1 MRVSSE
7 EFTAVVAAIEMAAAS
22 PERWSDAL
30 CAMSRLVAA
39 SYAPGEES
47 TSPESSEGSRDAHAA
62 HDRPASMHRALELL
76 GAHLETARRLQGSLN
91 EALSGQLA
99 IASLDRL
106 AAAAIVVDR
115 DGTVRHRNA
124 AASNLLSEDGCVY
137 LLDSRIRF
145 KTNGVNKAIAV
156 ALEKATQPNPR
167 CSIVPLPYASHN
179 VLEVTI
185 SPLVRD
191 DGSSFVW
198 PVPLALLMI
207 SSPHAD
213 ASRIVE
219 RVRPL
224 YGLTEAEARVM
235 ALLAL
240 GATVDK
246 VAMEHDVRTSTVR
259 AQVRSIFEKTG
270 VNRQTDLVRLAL
282 NGVPIISQSN
292 AVSTSV

>member
-1 MRVSSE
+1 
-7 EFTAVVAAIEMAAAS
+7 
-22 PERWSDAL
+22 
-30 CAMSRLVAA
+30 
-39 SYAPGEES
+39 
-47 TSPESSEGSRDAHAA
+47 
-62 HDRPASMHRALELL
+62 MHRVVQLLE
-76 GAHLETARRLQGSLN
+76 AHLETARQDRLN

-124 AASNLLSEDGCVY
+124 AASNLLTGDGCVY
-137 LLDSRIRF
+137 LLNSRIRF
-145 KTNGVNKAIAV
+145 KTNAVNKAIAV
-156 ALEKATQPNPR
+156 ALERATQPNPR
-167 CSIVPLPYASHN
+167 CSIVPLPSASHN
-179 VLEVTI
+179 VLEVTV
-185 SPLVRD
+185 SPLMGD
-191 DGSSFVW
+191 DGSSTVW
-198 PVPLALLMI
+198 RVPLALLMI

-240 GATVDK
+240 GASVDK
-246 VAMEHDVRTSTVR
+246 VALEHGVRTSTVR

-282 NGVPIISQSN
+282 NGVSIISRSN
-292 AVSTSV
+292 AVSPSV